1 MKDCAILAFSGELFR
16 PVFSEIRSV
25 HLDSQFANGKQN
37 AALLCLPFCAFVHA
51 GKEQKKPAS
60 AEVYWLHRVTV
71 DFYSFD
77 EEYLRRLGAR
87 DSATEAHFVA
97 YFSDRL
103 KIILR
108 SRKVDFH
115 AIQDII
121 QETFYRVLTA
131 VQAGKINNPL
141 GFGSYVNSVAKNVL
155 SEALRGDHRNQHDPL
170 ESTDVIDEKLSLD
183 NLLERKEAR
192 KLVLEILSELPE
204 RDRLLLQARFFEDR
218 DNEEVCADFGVDRD
232 YLRVLFHRAIHKF
245 AELYRKKQLAVM

>member
-1 MKDCAILAFSGELFR
+1 LCHFGIFWADFL
-16 PVFSEIRSV
+16 EIRSV
-25 HLDSQFANGKQN
+25 HLDSQFERGKQS
-37 AALLCLPFCAFVHA
+37 AVLLCLPFRAFVHA
-51 GKEQKKPAS
+51 GKEQKKPAG

-77 EEYLRRLGAR
+77 EEYLRRLGGR

-97 YFSDRL
+97 YFTERI

-115 AIQDII
+115 IIQDVI

-131 VQAGKINNPL
+131 VQAGKINNPV

-155 SEALRGDHRNQHDPL
+155 SEILRGGHRNQHDPL
-170 ESTDVIDEKLSLD
+170 DSIDVIDEKLSLD
-183 NLLERKEAR
+183 DLLERKEDR
-192 KLVLEILSELPE
+192 KLVLAILSELPE

-218 DNEEVCADFGVDRD
+218 DNEEVCEDFGVDRD
-232 YLRVLFHRAIHKF
+232 YLRVLFHRAINKF

>member
-1 MKDCAILAFSGELFR
+1 LAFSGDFQ
-16 PVFSEIRSV
+16 EIRSV
-25 HLDSQFANGKQN
+25 QLDSQSASRKQSP
-37 AALLCLPFCAFVHA
+37 AVLCLPFCAFAHA

-97 YFSDRL
+97 YFTERL

-131 VQAGKINNPL
+131 VRAGKINNPL

-155 SEALRGDHRNQHDPL
+155 SETLRGDHRNQHEPL

-183 NLLERKEAR
+183 DLLERKEDR
-192 KLVLEILSELPE
+192 KLVLAILSELPE

-218 DNEEVCADFGVDRD
+218 DNEEVCEDFGVDRD
-232 YLRVLFHRAIHKF
+232 YLRVLFHRAINKF
-245 AELYRKKQLAVM
+245 GELYRKRQLTVM

>member
-1 MKDCAILAFSGELFR
+1 M
-16 PVFSEIRSV
+16 
-25 HLDSQFANGKQN
+25 HLDSQFERGKQS
-37 AALLCLPFCAFVHA
+37 AALLCLPFRAFVHA
-51 GKEQKKPAS
+51 GKEQKKPAD

-77 EEYLRRLGAR
+77 EEYLRRLGGR

-97 YFSDRL
+97 YFTERI

-115 AIQDII
+115 IIQDVI

-131 VQAGKINNPL
+131 VQAGKINNPV

-155 SEALRGDHRNQHDPL
+155 SEILRGGHRNQHDPL
-170 ESTDVIDEKLSLD
+170 DSIDVIDEKLSLD
-183 NLLERKEAR
+183 DLLERKEDR
-192 KLVLEILSELPE
+192 KLVLAILSELPE

-218 DNEEVCADFGVDRD
+218 DNEEVCEDFGVDRD
-232 YLRVLFHRAIHKF
+232 YLRVLFHRAINKF

>member
-1 MKDCAILAFSGELFR
+1 M
-16 PVFSEIRSV
+16 
-25 HLDSQFANGKQN
+25 HLDSQFERGKQS
-37 AALLCLPFCAFVHA
+37 AALLCLPFRAFVHA
-51 GKEQKKPAS
+51 GKEQKKPAG

-77 EEYLRRLGAR
+77 EEYLRRLGGR

-97 YFSDRL
+97 YFTERI

-115 AIQDII
+115 IIQDVI

-131 VQAGKINNPL
+131 VQAGKINNPV

-155 SEALRGDHRNQHDPL
+155 SEILRGGHRNQHDPL
-170 ESTDVIDEKLSLD
+170 DSIDVIDEKLSLD
-183 NLLERKEAR
+183 DLLERKEDR
-192 KLVLEILSELPE
+192 KLVLAILSELPE

-218 DNEEVCADFGVDRD
+218 DNEEVCEDFGVDRD
-232 YLRVLFHRAIHKF
+232 YLRVLFHRAINKF